1 MTQAPDVL
9 IPLGD
14 EFLVLSHDQFAE
26 ALRKGRALGGGAI
39 SSEKPVAD
47 RVLDA
52 EGMEAETKIP
62 ASWFL
67 GQARRGNIPHLR
79 AGKYV
84 RFQLAAVLDALR
96 NDPRYTDHYPYAPER
111 PKPARSLFGA
121 GGSDIKRLPP
131 HTRNKECA

>member
-14 EFLVLSHDQFAE
+14 ELLALSLDQFAE
-26 ALRKGRALGGGAI
+26 ALRKGRVLGGGAI
-39 SSEKPVAD
+39 PSEKPVAD

-67 GQARRGNIPHLR
+67 GQARQGKIPHLR

-96 NDPRYTDHYPYAPER
+96 NDPRYTDRYPNAAER
-111 PKPARSLFGA
+111 SRLDRPLSDARGLDA
-121 GGSDIKRLPP
+121 KRLPP
-131 HTRNKECA
+131 RTRDKECA